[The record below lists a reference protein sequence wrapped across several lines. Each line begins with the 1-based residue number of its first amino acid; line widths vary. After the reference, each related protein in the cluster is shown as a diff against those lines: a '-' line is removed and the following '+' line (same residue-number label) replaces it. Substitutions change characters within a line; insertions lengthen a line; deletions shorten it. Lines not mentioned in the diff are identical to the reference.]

1 MGDFPSEVLFFFL
14 LAGLLR
20 RGTFPSPEKYP
31 KGRWGDPGPGHPLL
45 AFGQFTL
52 QPPFFIQSDTYK
64 GDTRLPLNV
73 LWACGHLVTG
83 AVGYALRLTALGLKV
98 ASCFADG
105 SRSVSRRRRKHDIET
120 KIRLPLQKAVR
131 RSWTRYPPE
140 IRSPEESV
148 LQWQCSIRSGSVR
161 LDKGIQNLG
170 FGVFLDTFCTSKK
183 YPGVRGRSPRQSAP
197 GPGPGRPGSQAPKR
211 LASEETPRRCRR
223 QKQNS
228 AFASQRDKGA
238 KDLCGT
244 TLLAPETGAT
254 QACDV
259 TVTPGGAYWGCGG
272 KPAGLVG
279 AAAPRGSSRRAASS
293 ALPPKWAA
301 LCGGHAG
308 YSSLSTQLSRIA
320 IPYYRQFPDLS
331 TTFPGK
337 KAPVRSNPAHK
348 AVKGATVTRP
358 MEPTTVWISSE
369 ATYL

>member
-1 MGDFPSEVLFFFL
+1 MVLLSETR
-14 LAGLLR
+14 GLSR
-20 RGTFPSPEKYP
+20 E
-31 KGRWGDPGPGHPLL
+31 
-45 AFGQFTL
+45 A
-52 QPPFFIQSDTYK
+52 
-64 GDTRLPLNV
+64 
-73 LWACGHLVTG
+73 
-83 AVGYALRLTALGLKV
+83 
-98 ASCFADG
+98 G
-105 SRSVSRRRRKHDIET
+105 SRKQ
-120 KIRLPLQKAVR
+120 KNQLLLPLQKAVR
-131 RSWTRYPPE
+131 RSP
-140 IRSPEESV
+140 IRSPPQIRCPKESGGF
-148 LQWQCSIRSGSVR
+148 SGCAAS
-161 LDKGIQNLG
+161 
-170 FGVFLDTFCTSKK
+170 
-183 YPGVRGRSPRQSAP
+183 SPEASDWENR
-197 GPGPGRPGSQAPKR
+197 GPGC
-211 LASEETPRRCRR
+211 PRRRFGHFFAEEKVTRVRAGEARKPSPEAAGFRR
-223 QKQNS
+223 NAPPAKTKH

-272 KPAGLVG
+272 KSAGLVG

-293 ALPPKWAA
+293 ALPPKRAA

-337 KAPVRSNPAHK
+337 KAPVSSNPAHK

-358 MEPTTVWISSE
+358 MEPMTVWISSA

>member
-1 MGDFPSEVLFFFL
+1 MGDFPSEVLFSFL
-14 LAGLLR
+14 FAGLLR

-64 GDTRLPLNV
+64 GDTRLPLNFCR
-73 LWACGHLVTG
+73 ACGHLVTG

-197 GPGPGRPGSQAPKR
+197 GPGPGRPESQAPKR
-211 LASEETPRRCRR
+211 LASEETPRR

-244 TLLAPETGAT
+244 TLLAPGRG
-254 QACDV
+254 
-259 TVTPGGAYWGCGG
+259 PL
-272 KPAGLVG
+272 KPV
-279 AAAPRGSSRRAASS
+279 
-293 ALPPKWAA
+293 
-301 LCGGHAG
+301 
-308 YSSLSTQLSRIA
+308 
-320 IPYYRQFPDLS
+320 
-331 TTFPGK
+331 
-337 KAPVRSNPAHK
+337 
-348 AVKGATVTRP
+348 
-358 MEPTTVWISSE
+358 M
-369 ATYL
+369 

>member
-1 MGDFPSEVLFFFL
+1 M
-14 LAGLLR
+14 
-20 RGTFPSPEKYP
+20 
-31 KGRWGDPGPGHPLL
+31 
-45 AFGQFTL
+45 
-52 QPPFFIQSDTYK
+52 
-64 GDTRLPLNV
+64 PLNV

-131 RSWTRYPPE
+131 RSPT
-140 IRSPEESV
+140 RSPPQIGCPKESGRFCGCAASSPEASDWENRGPGGPRRRFGYFAAEGKV
-148 LQWQCSIRSGSVR
+148 TRAYGAEYPQTAWKA
-161 LDKGIQNLG
+161 DKGA
-170 FGVFLDTFCTSKK
+170 FGGTI
-183 YPGVRGRSPRQSAP
+183 RRNAP
-197 GPGPGRPGSQAPKR
+197 PVPPA
-211 LASEETPRRCRR
+211 
-223 QKQNS
+223 KQNS

-293 ALPPKWAA
+293 ALPPKRAA